1 MNANKNNVVNNATSN
16 KNVNDM
22 INRLEAKFTQ
32 SNINGKLTN
41 IKEIELS
48 LLQDNANSVRFSGV
62 SQEIILKMVDV
73 IQNGQYEPYRYVP
86 PIVEELNNKY
96 VIISGNH
103 RFKAHQALKKD
114 TMLCVVVKFDTER
127 DRSIWRQLENT
138 EGFDGFVKNVST
150 DADNITYV
158 SNLVTDGVIGKD
170 RDSIQQ
176 YIVDAQLVTKK
187 AEKSINNIINAVLK
201 KTGNHKS
208 QDYVRSWDGTEKKEV
223 VQQLQDKYEDKK
235 FIGVTFKE
243 LEDLDY
249 DHRAMLQ
256 ITDSFMEDPKRPI
269 VVVYAVNGANKD
281 KIEEI
286 RDYKPSHLVKS
297 FVDRWSTVLDLQKK
311 GYDLNKLVSLEPLP
325 QFGSEIKDDDNGV
338 EEFVTRL
345 EKKYSNKDELVK
357 KIMKAIQD
365 GKSTDLEDTLG
376 KILGGEIAM
385 INTKI

>member
-1 MNANKNNVVNNATSN
+1 MNANKNNVVNNVTSN

-41 IKEIELS
+41 VKEIELS
-48 LLQDNANSVRFSGV
+48 LLLDNANSVRFSGV
-62 SQEIILKMVDV
+62 SQEIILKMVDI
-73 IQNGQYEPYRYVP
+73 IQNGEYEPYRYVP
-86 PIVEELNNKY
+86 PIVEEINNKY

-150 DADNITYV
+150 HEDNIAYV
-158 SNLVTDGVIGKD
+158 SNLVTEGVIGSD

-187 AEKSINNIINAVLK
+187 AEKSINNIVNAVLK

-235 FIGVTFKE
+235 FIGATFKE

-256 ITDSFMEDPKRPI
+256 ITDSFIEDPKRPI

-286 RDYKPSHLVKS
+286 RDYKPSHLVKN
-297 FVDRWSTVLDLQKK
+297 FVDRWSAVLDLQKK

-325 QFGSEIKDDDNGV
+325 QFGSEIKGEDNGV
-338 EEFVTRL
+338 DEFVSRL

-357 KIMKAIQD
+357 KIMKAIKD

-385 INTKI
+385 ATTKI